1 MGKSKTL
8 DEKIKELQEK
18 LKNTELLKKQATQR
32 KGLNLWNRIKILFL
46 EDETIVDELLKD
58 KEKLEI
64 IKENI
69 KKVLNKLFPEKLKK
83 EVKEEKAENNLSLN
97 KTENKEIQKNLEYD
111 LYDGNDIVIVEI
123 FEQNTNI
130 SDKLNFF
137 GKVKNEN

>member
-83 EVKEEKAENNLSLN
+83 EVKEEK
-97 KTENKEIQKNLEYD
+97 TENKENQKGNIIMAGKKINLEKFWNL
-111 LYDGNDIVIVEI
+111 LYEVI
-123 FEQNTNI
+123 
-130 SDKLNFF
+130 KMY
-137 GKVKNEN
+137 

>member
-58 KEKLEI
+58 KEKLEV

-83 EVKEEKAENNLSLN
+83 DE
-97 KTENKEIQKNLEYD
+97 KTENDLPVDNTKNKENQKD
-111 LYDGNDIVIVEI
+111 LKEVG
-123 FEQNTNI
+123 
-130 SDKLNFF
+130 
-137 GKVKNEN
+137 KNES

>member
-18 LKNTELLKKQATQR
+18 LKNTEFLKKKATQR

-58 KEKLEI
+58 KEKLEV

-69 KKVLNKLFPEKLKK
+69 KKVLNELFPEKLKK
-83 EVKEEKAENNLSLN
+83 EE
-97 KTENKEIQKNLEYD
+97 KTENDLPLDSTKSKANQKDLKEV
-111 LYDGNDIVIVEI
+111 G
-123 FEQNTNI
+123 
-130 SDKLNFF
+130 
-137 GKVKNEN
+137 KNES

>member
-18 LKNTELLKKQATQR
+18 LKNTELLKKKATQR

-58 KEKLEI
+58 KDKLEV

-83 EVKEEKAENNLSLN
+83 EE
-97 KTENKEIQKNLEYD
+97 KTENDLPLDNTKNKENQKGLKE
-111 LYDGNDIVIVEI
+111 V
-123 FEQNTNI
+123 
-130 SDKLNFF
+130 
-137 GKVKNEN
+137 GKKNES

>member
-18 LKNTELLKKQATQR
+18 LKNTEFLKKKATQR

-58 KEKLEI
+58 KDKLEV

-69 KKVLNKLFPEKLKK
+69 KKVLNELFPEKLKK
-83 EVKEEKAENNLSLN
+83 EE
-97 KTENKEIQKNLEYD
+97 KTENDLPLDSTKNKENQKD
-111 LYDGNDIVIVEI
+111 LKEVG
-123 FEQNTNI
+123 
-130 SDKLNFF
+130 
-137 GKVKNEN
+137 KNES

>member
-18 LKNTELLKKQATQR
+18 LKNTELLKKKATQR

-46 EDETIVDELLKD
+46 EDETIVDELRKD
-58 KEKLEI
+58 KDKLEV

-83 EVKEEKAENNLSLN
+83 EE
-97 KTENKEIQKNLEYD
+97 KTENDLPLDNTKNKENQKGLKEV
-111 LYDGNDIVIVEI
+111 G
-123 FEQNTNI
+123 
-130 SDKLNFF
+130 
-137 GKVKNEN
+137 KNES

>member
-18 LKNTELLKKQATQR
+18 LKNTELLKKKATQR

-58 KEKLEI
+58 KDKLEV

-69 KKVLNKLFPEKLKK
+69 KKVLNKLCPEKLKK
-83 EVKEEKAENNLSLN
+83 EE
-97 KTENKEIQKNLEYD
+97 KTENDLPLDNTKNKENQKGLKEV
-111 LYDGNDIVIVEI
+111 G
-123 FEQNTNI
+123 
-130 SDKLNFF
+130 
-137 GKVKNEN
+137 KNES

>member
-58 KEKLEI
+58 KEKLEV

-69 KKVLNKLFPEKLKK
+69 KKVLNELFPEKLKK
-83 EVKEEKAENNLSLN
+83 EE
-97 KTENKEIQKNLEYD
+97 KTENDLPLDSTKNKENQKD
-111 LYDGNDIVIVEI
+111 LKEVG
-123 FEQNTNI
+123 
-130 SDKLNFF
+130 
-137 GKVKNEN
+137 KNES

>member
-18 LKNTELLKKQATQR
+18 LKNTEFLKKKATQR

-58 KEKLEI
+58 KEKLEV

-69 KKVLNKLFPEKLKK
+69 KKVLNELFPEKLKK
-83 EVKEEKAENNLSLN
+83 EE
-97 KTENKEIQKNLEYD
+97 KTENDLPLDSTKNKENQKD
-111 LYDGNDIVIVEI
+111 LKEVG
-123 FEQNTNI
+123 
-130 SDKLNFF
+130 
-137 GKVKNEN
+137 KNES